1 MDIYNAPL
9 IPTMNTKKTALRKM
23 VGLRMKVRRTEL
35 AMKQSELGEVLG
47 VTQAHISEWEIGRRA
62 LRIEQAVAIAKG
74 LKTSVGYLVGE
85 NGRQF

>member
-1 MDIYNAPL
+1 MPS
-9 IPTMNTKKTALRKM
+9 MNPNDTEFRKM
-23 VGLRMKVRRTEL
+23 VGRRMKVRRTEL
-35 AMKQSELGEVLG
+35 AMKQVELGEILG

-62 LRIEQAVAIAKG
+62 LRIEQAAAIAEG